1 MSHKATA
8 KIDNLEKLRF
18 EKNKLET
25 YCTYQEKL
33 IGLKIEYFKENPGM
47 LLGEAL
53 LPYDPSQ
60 KVEVNDVL
68 DSANGLIAAL
78 LPGIFKGKFLPVF
91 VLKIIQIL
99 IIKIFAKKR

>member
-60 KVEVNDVL
+60 KIEVNDVL
-68 DSANGLIAAL
+68 DSANDLIASL
-78 LPGIFKGKFLPVF
+78 LPGLFKGRFLPGF
-91 VLKIIQIL
+91 VLKVIQIL
-99 IIKIFAKKR
+99 IIKMFTKKR

>member
-33 IGLKIEYFKENPGM
+33 IGLKIDYFKENPGM

-68 DSANGLIAAL
+68 DSANSLIASL
-78 LPGIFKGKFLPVF
+78 LPGLFKGRFLPGF
-91 VLKIIQIL
+91 VLKVIQIL
-99 IIKIFAKKR
+99 IIKMFAKKR

>member
-1 MSHKATA
+1 MSYKATA

-25 YCTYQEKL
+25 YCAYQEKL

-60 KVEVNDVL
+60 KIQVEDVL
-68 DSANGLIAAL
+68 DSANDLIAAL
-78 LPGIFKGKFLPVF
+78 LPGIFKGKFLPGF
-91 VLKIIQIL
+91 VLKVIQIL
-99 IIKIFAKKR
+99 IIKMFAKKR

>member
-1 MSHKATA
+1 MSQKATA

-33 IGLKIEYFKENPGM
+33 IGLKIEYFKENPGKV
-47 LLGEAL
+47 LGEAL
-53 LPYDPSQ
+53 LPYDQSQ
-60 KVEVNDVL
+60 KIEVNTVL

-78 LPGIFKGKFLPVF
+78 LPGLFKVKFLPGF
-91 VLKIIQIL
+91 VLKVIQIL

>member
-1 MSHKATA
+1 MSQKATA

-33 IGLKIEYFKENPGM
+33 IGLKIEYFKENPGKV
-47 LLGEAL
+47 LGEAL
-53 LPYDPSQ
+53 LPYDQSQ
-60 KVEVNDVL
+60 KIEVNTVL

-78 LPGIFKGKFLPVF
+78 LPGLFKGKFLPGF
-91 VLKIIQIL
+91 VLKVIQIL
-99 IIKIFAKKR
+99 IIKIFAKIR